1 MIMLVALLAMTGFVA
16 MRRQV

>member
-1 MIMLVALLAMTGFVA
+1 MLVALLAMTGFVA